1 MAQREVLVVEHDPD
15 DDVAVIVLTGAA
27 DVKTAIASLKLGAHD
42 FIMKPVNMDELLIAT
57 ERALERRQLL
67 IERREY
73 HERLEEIR
81 RKSA

>member
-1 MAQREVLVVEHDPD
+1 
-15 DDVAVIVLTGAA
+15 
-27 DVKTAIASLKLGAHD
+27 
-42 FIMKPVNMDELLIAT
+42 MKPVNMDELLIAT
-57 ERALERRQLL
+57 ERALEHRQLL